1 MKEEIAA
8 TVFFITRLAKKHGKL
23 DRRSREKFAVELTS
37 VLFEKYKS
45 HWYPDNPSRGQAFR
59 CLRMN
64 KAQCKDAVLDQA
76 CRRSDIDYDDL
87 GLPKEMT
94 IWVDPFEVSCR
105 YGEKSSPFCVAPLES
120 HPDDG
125 EFSRWINSAVE
136 KASSDYHSGSSSDE
150 ESGTC
155 NSSVNSSLSS
165 GSSLSEHKSIPT
177 VSNPNS
183 VYQASEFSKPVA
195 QPWSLYP
202 KRKIYSGDG
211 YQQHQTPVYYL
222 QNKPFKNYRASFAFS
237 GPRVDRYHWVSKN
250 RS

>member
-1 MKEEIAA
+1 
-8 TVFFITRLAKKHGKL
+8 
-23 DRRSREKFAVELTS
+23 
-37 VLFEKYKS
+37 
-45 HWYPDNPSRGQAFR
+45 
-59 CLRMN
+59 MN

-76 CRRSDIDYDDL
+76 CRRSDVDYDDL

-94 IWVDPFEVSCR
+94 IWVDPFEVSCRWQAACLQWYIEICGSLIYSWWLVSPR

-183 VYQASEFSKPVA
+183 VYQVSQRPLVSAGSTVVPVTHRLHGSY
-195 QPWSLYP
+195 QIHRVNWTLKSGFRLCWSAPLVLTTC
-202 KRKIYSGDG
+202 
-211 YQQHQTPVYYL
+211 HVMPVVW
-222 QNKPFKNYRASFAFS
+222 R
-237 GPRVDRYHWVSKN
+237 G
-250 RS
+250 